1 MEIQYLNTDLEIE
14 SVNDLS
20 LIVEDFGEDVMV
32 HHHGEI
38 NGYQHA
44 SFSFSGAG
52 MYVGADGAIN
62 AFCSLIENLSEEAR
76 KVWNGC
82 CTRVFDIGYDSGS
95 TPRSFRSEVRAS
107 TIQRAAAVGAS
118 IAVTIYPLRDSD

>member
-1 MEIQYLNTDLEIE
+1 MEIKYLNTDLEIE
-14 SVNDLS
+14 STHDLS
-20 LIVEDFGEDVMV
+20 LIIDDFGEDVMV

-38 NGYQHA
+38 KGYQHA
-44 SFSFSGAG
+44 SFSGEG

-62 AFCSLIENLSEEAR
+62 AFCSLVENLSEEAR
-76 KVWNGC
+76 KVWDGC
-82 CTRVFDIGYDSGS
+82 CTHVFDIGYESGS